1 MDFEIP
7 AQKLG
12 LEVDEYLEL
21 IELFIETGNNDL
33 KGIEDAM
40 VKNDAQAVVERSH
53 SLKGASGNLGITEIY
68 EKAKNIEDR
77 ARNNNLDGIEN
88 SVKEIKLHMNDIISS
103 MKN

>member
-21 IELFIETGNNDL
+21 IELFIETGGNDL

-40 VKNDAQAVVERSH
+40 VKNDVQTVVERSH
-53 SLKGASGNLGITEIY
+53 SLKGASGNLGITGIY
-68 EKAKNIEDR
+68 EKAKSIEDR
-77 ARNNNLDGIEN
+77 ARDDNLDGIEET
-88 SVKEIKLHMNDIISS
+88 VKEIKLHINDIISS
-103 MKN
+103 MDN

>member
-21 IELFIETGNNDL
+21 IELFIETGSNDL

-40 VKNDAQAVVERSH
+40 AKNDVQAVVERSH

-68 EKAKNIEDR
+68 ERAKNIENR
-77 ARNNNLDGIEN
+77 ARENNLDGVEDT
-88 SVKEIKLHMNDIISS
+88 VKEIKLHINDIISS
-103 MKN
+103 MES

>member
-21 IELFIETGNNDL
+21 IELFIETGSNDL

-40 VKNDAQAVVERSH
+40 AKNDVQAVVERSH

-68 EKAKNIEDR
+68 ERAKNIESR
-77 ARNNNLDGIEN
+77 ARENNLDGVEDT
-88 SVKEIKLHMNDIISS
+88 VKEIKLHINDIISS
-103 MKN
+103 MES

>member
-21 IELFIETGNNDL
+21 IELFIETGGNDL
-33 KGIEDAM
+33 KGLEDAIAN
-40 VKNDAQAVVERSH
+40 NDVLAVVERSH

-68 EKAKNIEDR
+68 EKAKDIEDR
-77 ARNNNLDGIEN
+77 ARYNSLDGIEETI
-88 SVKEIKLHMNDIISS
+88 KEIKLHLNDIIFSVES
-103 MKN
+103 